1 MVIDPK
7 TGKPQSDK
15 PWIIKFY
22 APWCGHCKNLAPT
35 WDEFAKKHHELND
48 LNVGKIDC
56 TEEGSQQVCQD
67 YEIRGYPSLLFFPG
81 TTSTDENDVE
91 KAKFYRYK
99 GPRNPEYFEKF
110 TLQGGYLEEAAEA
123 EEVAKDLEGMEYYM
137 KMLKRATKQ
146 L

>member
-1 MVIDPK
+1 MRAIQLAAILSCLSVLAVRGEVIILNKENFSNMVIDPK

-56 TEEGSQQVCQD
+56 TE
-67 YEIRGYPSLLFFPG
+67 
-81 TTSTDENDVE
+81 
-91 KAKFYRYK
+91 
-99 GPRNPEYFEKF
+99 
-110 TLQGGYLEEAAEA
+110 
-123 EEVAKDLEGMEYYM
+123 
-137 KMLKRATKQ
+137 
-146 L
+146 